1 MRHGFPGL
9 GLLQGLRPTRRPQA
23 GNEPAHHRPGW
34 AAGGRPRM
42 VPTFTRH
49 RSTRSVASST
59 PTASPRLRRSPSAW
73 PPHRRLHSASE
84 LTRIHQ
90 LAGHALHP
98 GPYPP
103 ALSRH
108 SSYGASPT
116 GSLVVPPSD
125 LACRTRPVWQSP
137 TVPALSGLLPPS
149 PAFPG
154 SGCPQLRHAAAT
166 ARRRRSLTSTRCHAP
181 RGART
186 HRIWAQTGPPIPVPA
201 HPRQPLGALCLA

>member
-1 MRHGFPGL
+1 MAGLHVPLSTLRHSPRGPSTHDLGPSWIATPSMSGVLIPFLMPVHPG
-9 GLLQGLRPTRRPQA
+9 A
-23 GNEPAHHRPGW
+23 F
-34 AAGGRPRM
+34 
-42 VPTFTRH
+42 PTFTRH

-125 LACRTRPVWQSP
+125 LACRTRPVWQSQ

-181 RGART
+181 RGARS
-186 HRIWAQTGPPIPVPA
+186 R
-201 HPRQPLGALCLA
+201 

>member
-1 MRHGFPGL
+1 
-9 GLLQGLRPTRRPQA
+9 
-23 GNEPAHHRPGW
+23 
-34 AAGGRPRM
+34 M

-59 PTASPRLRRSPSAW
+59 PTASPRLRRSPSPW
-73 PPHRRLHSASE
+73 PPHRRIHSASE
-84 LTRIHQ
+84 LTRSNQ
-90 LAGHALHP
+90 STGHALHP
-98 GPYPP
+98 SPYPP

-125 LACRTRPVWQSP
+125 LACRTRPVWQYQ

-166 ARRRRSLTSTRCHAP
+166 TPRRRSLTSTRCHAP
-181 RGART
+181 RD
-186 HRIWAQTGPPIPVPA
+186 AQTHTSRVGSPPPRSAPAPASAPPGPRGLPPEQSP
-201 HPRQPLGALCLA
+201 GF